1 MPTERLRKFLDENS
15 VQYETILHTTAY
27 TAQGVAASVHVRGRE
42 LAKSTVLK
50 VDGRFGLAVL
60 PAPLRVD
67 LEALRRLTG
76 ASSVSLASELEFQG
90 LFPGCEVGAM
100 PPFGNLYGLPV
111 WADEALRK
119 DPVIVFN
126 AGTHREAIRMSFA
139 DFERLV
145 KPTIGVFASRRA
157 A

>member
-1 MPTERLRKFLDENS
+1 MPTERLKKFLEDNG
-15 VQYETILHTTAY
+15 VDYETIPHTTAY

-42 LAKSTVLK
+42 LAKSTVVK

-67 LEALRRLTG
+67 LEALRRLAG
-76 ASSVSLASELEFQG
+76 ANSVSLATEPEFQG

-139 DFERLV
+139 DFARLV
-145 KPTIGVFASRRA
+145 KPTMGVFSALRA

>member
-1 MPTERLRKFLDENS
+1 
-15 VQYETILHTTAY
+15 
-27 TAQGVAASVHVRGRE
+27 VRGRE
-42 LAKSTVLK
+42 LAKSTVVK

-76 ASSVSLASELEFQG
+76 ANSVSLASELEFQG

-126 AGTHREAIRMSFA
+126 AGTHREVIRMSFA
-139 DFERLV
+139 DFARLV
-145 KPTIGVFASRRA
+145 KPTIGDFSARRA